1 MSANEDTPLCG
12 ENVTEEQ
19 LGNSGSEI
27 VDIGSTDAEL
37 NVEIPDPDG
46 HSSIDVE
53 AERLDGEPS
62 YVHLHARVGGVNVG
76 VSLHVDEAQQLA
88 AKLNSAAAFAG
99 GEVDE

>member
-37 NVEIPDPDG
+37 NVEIPTQTVTAVSTSRPNALTG
-46 HSSIDVE
+46 NRPTYTST
-53 AERLDGEPS
+53 
-62 YVHLHARVGGVNVG
+62 HAWAV
-76 VSLHVDEAQQLA
+76 
-88 AKLNSAAAFAG
+88 
-99 GEVDE
+99 